1 MFANDT
7 KATKQKNLYGLNF
20 AFILSSRLDQTFQ
33 KICYNAFDIH
43 LNEKVFKWKS
53 EGSKHKTLK
62 AMCFI
67 SLNDFP

>member
-33 KICYNAFDIH
+33 KRCYNAFNIH
-43 LNEKVFKWKS
+43 ENEKFYKWIS
-53 EGSKHKTLK
+53 EGSKHKTL
-62 AMCFI
+62 I
-67 SLNDFP
+67 

>member
-43 LNEKVFKWKS
+43 LNEKVFK
-53 EGSKHKTLK
+53 
-62 AMCFI
+62 
-67 SLNDFP
+67 